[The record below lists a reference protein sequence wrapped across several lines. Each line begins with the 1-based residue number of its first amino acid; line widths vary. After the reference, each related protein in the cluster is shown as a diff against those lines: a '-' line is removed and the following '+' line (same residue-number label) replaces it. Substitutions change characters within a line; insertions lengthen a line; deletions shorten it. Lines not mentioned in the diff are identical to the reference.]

1 MKKSKLDT
9 PHIKKEVAKRL
20 ATGESQI
27 NIARGYNLNHSSV
40 SRFANRSD
48 VQELIKQETLNLL
61 DAVPDAVENIKSLVR
76 AMKTIRKDDH
86 KNRELSYKASQK
98 VLESAGIMNTAT
110 GSQTVVNIINKQEN
124 IIPPII
130 EELARRHFGGLI
142 LDKTAPKIDVE
153 ETAKF

>member
-9 PHIKKEVAKRL
+9 PHLKKEVAKRL
-20 ATGESQI
+20 ATGESKSS
-27 NIARGYNLNHSSV
+27 IARDYDLNHSSV

-48 VQELIKQETLNLL
+48 IQELIKLETMNLL
-61 DAVPDAVENIKSLVR
+61 DAVPDAVANIKNLVR
-76 AMKTIRKDDH
+76 DMKTTPRDDH
-86 KNRELSYKASQK
+86 KSRELSYKASQK
-98 VLESAGIMNTAT
+98 VLESAGILNTPT

-142 LDKTAPKIDVE
+142 LDKPAPKTDEE